1 VALYNGVKFVAMVKK
16 PPHSPAKTA
25 RSDVEAF
32 LNKVA
37 VTPPAPR
44 VGGRSRLIFA
54 LDATA
59 SREPTWDRACHIQAE
74 MFQETSSLGGLEI
87 QLAYYRGFDEF
98 AATPWISNSKDLIR
112 RMTGVSCLGGHTQ
125 IAKVLS
131 HALAEAAISRVGS
144 LVLVGDCME
153 ENVDDLCSVAGL
165 LGVVG
170 VPVFLFQ
177 EGAEPVAEMAFQQI
191 ARLTRGAHCRFDATS
206 PTQLRDLLKAVAV
219 YAAGGHR
226 ALADYSRRSGPN
238 VCRLISQLG

>member
-1 VALYNGVKFVAMVKK
+1 MGKK
-16 PPHSPAKTA
+16 PPYSPPKTA
-25 RSDVEAF
+25 QSDVQRF

-37 VTPPAPR
+37 VTLPAPR
-44 VGGRSRLIFA
+44 AGGRGRLIFT

-98 AATPWISNSKDLIR
+98 AVTPWISNSKDLIR

-125 IAKVLS
+125 IRKVLS
-131 HALAEAAISRVGS
+131 HALAEAASGGVSS
-144 LVLVGDCME
+144 LVFVGDCME
-153 ENVDDLCSVAGL
+153 EKVDDLCGIAGQ

-226 ALADYSRRSGPN
+226 ALADYSRRSGAN
-238 VCRLISQLG
+238 VRRLTSQLR